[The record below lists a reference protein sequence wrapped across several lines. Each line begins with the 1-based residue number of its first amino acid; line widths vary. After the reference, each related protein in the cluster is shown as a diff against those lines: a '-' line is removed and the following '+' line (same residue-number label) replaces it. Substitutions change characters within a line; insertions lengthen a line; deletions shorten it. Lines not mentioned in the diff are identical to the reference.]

1 MTESDDPVTI
11 ATTVAP
17 FVVPVAAGVA
27 IGGAIGGG
35 LSGGGP
41 DIPSS
46 ATAAST
52 KPAKTAARV
61 EPVSDDDIK
70 KKRLQASF
78 LTEGFERPQLGKP
91 GLLGLGT

>member
-1 MTESDDPVTI
+1 MTESDDVATL

-17 FVVPVAAGVA
+17 VLLAGAAGAA
-27 IGGAIGGG
+27 IGGA
-35 LSGGGP
+35 LSGGP
-41 DIPSS
+41 DIPDSAT

-61 EPVSDDDIK
+61 EPVSDDDIRK
-70 KKRLQASF
+70 RRLQASI

-91 GLLGLGT
+91 GLLGLGV